1 MNPDFRVQFPVLKE
15 QINGHP
21 LIYMDNA
28 ATMQKPQRVIDAI
41 TRFYTHQNANVHR
54 GVHTLSQ
61 RATELFEK
69 SREEVR
75 SFLNAPS
82 SEEILFVRG
91 VTEGINL
98 IASSFGRSNLSE
110 RDEIIL
116 TEMEHH
122 ANIVPWQILAREL
135 KFTIKVIPFNERGEL
150 DQQVYKESFSSRT
163 RLVGVM
169 HVSNV
174 LGTINPVKEMIAI
187 AHEHGVPVL
196 VDGAQAIAHEKVDV
210 QDLDCDMY
218 AVSAHKAYGPTGA
231 GALYVKKKHLEIW
244 PPYHGGGEMIEE
256 VEFGKYPTFASL
268 PFRFEAGTPNVAG
281 VAGFAEALRFI
292 RDTGYDTIQKHE
304 KDLLDHGRKKLLTV
318 PGLKFYGDA
327 KHKTSIFSFLIE
339 GIHPLDIGSFLDGR
353 GIAIR
358 TGHHCAQPV
367 MKRYGIPGTARASL
381 TIYNTRE
388 EVDYLTE
395 SLKDLVKLF
404 S

>member
-1 MNPDFRVQFPVLKE
+1 MNPDIREQFPVLKE
-15 QINGHP
+15 KINDHP

-28 ATMQKPQRVIDAI
+28 ATTQKPRRVIDTI
-41 TRFYTHQNANVHR
+41 SNYYLRQNANVHR
-54 GVHTLSQ
+54 GIHTLSQ
-61 RATELFEK
+61 RATNLFEK
-69 SREEVR
+69 SREEIR
-75 SFLNAPS
+75 SFLNAESP
-82 SEEILFVRG
+82 EEIIFVRG

-98 IASSFGRSNLSE
+98 IACSFGRSNLSE
-110 RDEIIL
+110 GDEIIL

-135 KFTIKVIPFNERGEL
+135 KFTIKVIPFNDLGEL
-150 DQQVYKESFSSRT
+150 DLEAYKEAFTSRT
-163 RLVGVM
+163 RLAGLV

-174 LGTINPVKEMIAI
+174 LGTINPVKEMTDT

-196 VDGAQAIAHEKVDV
+196 IDGAQAIAHEKVDV
-210 QDLDCDMY
+210 QDLNCDMY
-218 AVSAHKAYGPTGA
+218 AVSAHKAYGPTGI
-231 GALYVKKKHLEIW
+231 GALYVKKKHLETW

-292 RDTGYDTIQKHE
+292 RDTGYDAIQKHE
-304 KDLLDHGRKKLLTV
+304 KDLLYHGRKKLLTV

-381 TIYNTRE
+381 TIYNTKDE
-388 EVDYLTE
+388 LDYLVD
-395 SLKDLVKLF
+395 SLRDLVKIF